1 MSSDEP
7 TDEELYERWCGSGP
21 LLDRQAAWEELD
33 QRYHTKLLTYCYR
46 ITRDATIP
54 LDCVNDAFLALMGE
68 RRGISSSF
76 RAYLWRTA
84 RNLARAALK
93 ARPKTNPSP
102 QIADVPDPT
111 ARGISW
117 ELRDA
122 LEACLERLEL
132 DKSEFLLLHVCDG
145 LTFEEARDVV
155 GWTCSISTCKYRSD
169 RALEN
174 LRACL
179 KKTGFSLEKDSPEIL

>member
-7 TDEELYERWCGSGP
+7 TDEELYGRWCEPGP
-21 LLDRQAAWEELD
+21 LGDRQAAWEELD
-33 QRYHTKLLTYCYR
+33 RRYRTKLLTYCYR
-46 ITRDATIP
+46 ITYDPTIA
-54 LDCVNDAFLALMGE
+54 LDCVNDAFLALMGD
-68 RRGISSSF
+68 RRRISSSF

-84 RNLARAALK
+84 RNLAHATLK
-93 ARPKTNPSP
+93 ARPKGDPVSQTSD
-102 QIADVPDPT
+102 IPDP
-111 ARGISW
+111 AACGISR

-122 LEACLERLEL
+122 LERCLDGLRPNE
-132 DKSEFLLLHVCDG
+132 SEFLLLHVCDG

-179 KKTGFSLEKDSPEIL
+179 KKSGFSLEKDGPEIL